1 MVEIVQEVH
10 SLLRLCDFSFS
21 GELAKMEFRGNGK
34 KMDLDS
40 YVVYVFGTFWVKFID
55 LILNNW
61 GISNNLP
68 DY

>member
-1 MVEIVQEVH
+1 MYMVEIVQEVH
-10 SLLRLCDFSFS
+10 SLLRLRDFSFS

-55 LILNNW
+55 
-61 GISNNLP
+61 
-68 DY
+68 

>member
-1 MVEIVQEVH
+1 MYVH
-10 SLLRLCDFSFS
+10 GRDSTRGTISTLLHLRDFSFS

-55 LILNNW
+55 
-61 GISNNLP
+61 
-68 DY
+68 